1 MLFHLKL
8 LGGRNSDYLQKVVLP
23 VLNNDICKEAYA
35 RSYRIPIDKYHLCA
49 GFVSKGGKG
58 TCIGDSGGPLQCPI
72 GDGKWYLVGLTS
84 FGSGCAK
91 AGFPDVFTR
100 ITHYLNWIEKVMR
113 TT

>member
-58 TCIGDSGGPLQCPI
+58 TCIVSDGLYMSISSG
-72 GDGKWYLVGLTS
+72 YLKFYDLLFAVSSIYVS
-84 FGSGCAK
+84 F
-91 AGFPDVFTR
+91 
-100 ITHYLNWIEKVMR
+100 LL
-113 TT
+113 